1 MDINKNN
8 NQLKIKNKMISS
20 KNNIKSKQVKIPKNK
35 IISKTPKISQKIKN
49 KMISSKTSVFQNK
62 NNKKKFQNRNN
73 IIYSY
78 KKKLNNIKYLS
89 KNIGPSNNKEWIW

>member
-49 KMISSKTSVFQNK
+49 KMISSKTSVFQNL
-62 NNKKKFQNRNN
+62 QNHIIFFINMLIIQNTFSWKYSLPISN
-73 IIYSY
+73 IMLY
-78 KKKLNNIKYLS
+78 NTIK
-89 KNIGPSNNKEWIW
+89 I